1 MKSIPLG
8 LLLLLLS
15 VSLPDALAQ
24 ATDPFR
30 YTLQVTGTG
39 EGAYNIRAN
48 VRPTDTQVPLTEPSR
63 PSREVTVRSILG
75 ETSSDA
81 PAIDPDTQFLV
92 NQALD
97 LQALEAEKRKQ
108 RAQQAAARS
117 QRSSS
122 GSSGSSSSG
131 SSSSSSTPSRQMSSL
146 HSPYHLLTDGSLGSD
161 LLTEQAIDEFYHSL
175 PSDIA
180 SAFYDLTHNGS
191 AITVGDDPY
200 VPYARAMHSGDYA
213 RMRDLANSPYVA
225 NWNDRIAMLGTA
237 GAAALRDLSDPNNQ
251 NKTAAKD
258 ALQKIAED
266 LQYAGE
272 GIEPNNQNNTKLKTI
287 CAEISRIWSNLTQ
300 GSSGA
305 NQ

>member
-1 MKSIPLG
+1 
-8 LLLLLLS
+8 
-15 VSLPDALAQ
+15 
-24 ATDPFR
+24 
-30 YTLQVTGTG
+30 
-39 EGAYNIRAN
+39 
-48 VRPTDTQVPLTEPSR
+48 
-63 PSREVTVRSILG
+63 
-75 ETSSDA
+75 
-81 PAIDPDTQFLV
+81 
-92 NQALD
+92 
-97 LQALEAEKRKQ
+97 
-108 RAQQAAARS
+108 
-117 QRSSS
+117 
-122 GSSGSSSSG
+122 
-131 SSSSSSTPSRQMSSL
+131 MSSL
-146 HSPYHLLTDGSLGSD
+146 HSPYQLLTDGSLGSD
-161 LLTEQAIDEFYHSL
+161 LLTEQAIDQFYHSL

-200 VPYARAMHSGDYA
+200 VPYARAMRSGDYA